1 MVAFNKKALE
11 ELKKCKENIDQEVPK
26 KVLNDVWLS
35 TSPKDWFSSFN
46 TRWTI
51 SNLSDVPLNRIQLL
65 ELIHPYRNIGK
76 LDKSILR
83 KLIVSVLAWGGLGRS
98 PSNGKLAIDTIEA
111 YEDVCSELL
120 IGMPSIKAYEKFYNL
135 KKSKK
140 MQGIRPAYYTKLIFF
155 FGDQS
160 GLIMDQWTARSTNLL
175 LNNRVIKLE
184 SKLVSDDNSVE
195 VYKKYLEFI
204 SELKNELKIK
214 TLAQTEEIIFSCPHK
229 NPSVKKR
236 LGEYFHKICSAWRKY
251 VAENT

>member
-1 MVAFNKKALE
+1 MITFNVKALE

-26 KVLNDVWLS
+26 KILNNVWLS
-35 TSPKDWFSSFN
+35 TSPKEWFSSFN

-51 SNLSDVPLNRIQLL
+51 SNLSDIPLNRIQLL

-76 LDKSILR
+76 IDESTLR
-83 KLIVSVLAWGGLGRS
+83 KLIVSVFAWGGLGRS

-111 YEDVCSELL
+111 YQNVCSKLL
-120 IGMPSIKAYEKFYNL
+120 NGMSSIKAYAKFFNL
-135 KKSKK
+135 KMSKK

-155 FGDQS
+155 LGDQS

-175 LNNRVIKLE
+175 LNSREIKLE
-184 SKLVSDDNSVE
+184 SRLVSDDNSEE
-195 VYKKYLEFI
+195 VYNKYLAFI
-204 SELKNELKIK
+204 AELKNELNIK
-214 TLAQTEEIIFSCPHK
+214 TLAQTEELIFSCPHK
-229 NPSVKKR
+229 NNSVKKR